1 MTDEKEKN
9 DRQDTENVSIKGIQK
24 RVYARVKDLARDTGK
39 TVGDLT
45 NDAFKV
51 LLAAA
56 GETKKVGEEFF
67 QAVKDSKITYIQDL
81 NSIEISGPELV
92 KNNKK
97 VSFKNIGNLTFKN
110 MSEADFESYVDSIV
124 NVKVLE
130 IPKDISKFKV
140 LERAKYI
147 DDLKYS

>member
-9 DRQDTENVSIKGIQK
+9 GGQDTENVSIKGIQK

-56 GETKKVGEEFF
+56 EETKKVGEEFF

-140 LERAKYI
+140 LEESTHP
-147 DDLKYS
+147 DV

>member
-9 DRQDTENVSIKGIQK
+9 GGQDTENVSIKGIQK

-56 GETKKVGEEFF
+56 EETKKVGEEFF
-67 QAVKDSKITYIQDL
+67 QAVKDSKITYIQYL